1 MTPDKLEGDH
11 AGHIFGDLFG
21 GSPELDNLLS
31 QAKDVNL
38 KEYRRIERDWADA
51 LRSNP
56 PKKVE
61 ADIKINY
68 DGISKRPI
76 SFEVNYKIDGE
87 PYSEILK
94 NINRGDKM
102 AIFEDQFMEIQIGMV
117 SLAMEY
123 VNCQADAIYIYGIS
137 EKEIISYNVFFKI
150 KDSVVKIHK
159 VNSVLTNK
167 VGYLT
172 FK

>member
-1 MTPDKLEGDH
+1 MGRISRAKADNLQFKIHDGRLRHNSMTPDKLEGDH

-38 KEYRRIERDWADA
+38 REYRRIERDWADA
-51 LRSNP
+51 LRANP

-76 SFEVNYKIDGE
+76 SFEVNYKIDGIE
-87 PYSEILK
+87 FLEEIP
-94 NINRGDKM
+94 NINLK
-102 AIFEDQFMEIQIGMV
+102 
-117 SLAMEY
+117 
-123 VNCQADAIYIYGIS
+123 
-137 EKEIISYNVFFKI
+137 
-150 KDSVVKIHK
+150 
-159 VNSVLTNK
+159 
-167 VGYLT
+167 
-172 FK
+172 

>member
-1 MTPDKLEGDH
+1 MVSTQNKGCGFKISEPQIPILNSRNIILVKTFQNKLEGDH

-38 KEYRRIERDWADA
+38 REYRRIERDWADA
-51 LRSNP
+51 LRANP

-76 SFEVNYKIDGE
+76 SFEVNYKIDGIE
-87 PYSEILK
+87 FLEEIP
-94 NINRGDKM
+94 NINLK
-102 AIFEDQFMEIQIGMV
+102 
-117 SLAMEY
+117 
-123 VNCQADAIYIYGIS
+123 
-137 EKEIISYNVFFKI
+137 
-150 KDSVVKIHK
+150 
-159 VNSVLTNK
+159 
-167 VGYLT
+167 
-172 FK
+172 